1 MPDTV
6 TSSRR
11 FDVTF
16 ARCGSLRRREHRRRA
31 GETPCGLLTKLGSL
45 FHSPRLLLSRSTPL
59 RPGQALTF
67 GLLRFP
73 KSLIGLERRAIL
85 TAAPSSPRFIRH
97 WRRFGDDAIVAKVSK
112 STLLV
117 RRKIKGTPKSPIG
130 FWGKRKHN
138 EAMSFF
144 RVSEKTISGVCADEV
159 AVNFSACTLL

>member
-1 MPDTV
+1 MR
-6 TSSRR
+6 SR
-11 FDVTF
+11 V
-16 ARCGSLRRREHRRRA
+16 
-31 GETPCGLLTKLGSL
+31 KL
-45 FHSPRLLLSRSTPL
+45 RLLFCGAPCRGDPVRSPANLGRFLSSAVASSIFYTPQA
-59 RPGQALTF
+59 GGALTF

-117 RRKIKGTPKSPIG
+117 RRKIKGPPKSPIG
-130 FWGKRKHN
+130 FLGKRKHN
-138 EAMSFF
+138 GAMSFF
-144 RVSEKTISGVCADEV
+144 RVSEKTISGVRADEV